1 MKHGFTTASLIA
13 IAALSFGIVQPG
25 HAADAPAG
33 AAKPVLSVSAADA
46 AIKGKVEAA
55 LAETTTLQDA
65 KIRVD
70 VSDGVILLSGQVS
83 SPAQRDAAA
92 QRAAGVAGVKRVI
105 NELAPPTGS

>member
-1 MKHGFTTASLIA
+1 MTEPTSLQKIQQA
-13 IAALSFGIVQPG
+13 IAMQESLRG
-25 HAADAPAG
+25 
-33 AAKPVLSVSAADA
+33 VLSDEQ
-46 AIKGKVEAA
+46 VEAA

-83 SPAQRDAAA
+83 SPTQRDAAA
-92 QRAAGVAGVKRVI
+92 QRAAGVEGVKRVI

>member
-13 IAALSFGIVQPG
+13 IAALSFGLVQPG
-25 HAADAPAG
+25 QAAGTPDST
-33 AAKPVLSVSAADA
+33 AKPVLSVSAADA

-70 VSDGVILLSGQVS
+70 VSEGVILLSGQVS

-92 QRAAGVAGVKRVI
+92 QRAAGVEGVKRVI